1 MQISADVTRFKSAVG
16 TQELERTATR
26 TSESGNLLTVK
37 MQQRFSALQR
47 MYPSII
53 YRRALSSAVNCSLMT
68 VPLTFGQP
76 HAGADMAPI
85 QLINSGLLKQL
96 KRLGKW

>member
-1 MQISADVTRFKSAVG
+1 MSQKNQQLQVQSAPKNSPRNI
-16 TQELERTATR
+16 EP
-26 TSESGNLLTVK
+26 GNLPFVK

-47 MYPSII
+47 MYPSVI
-53 YRRALSSAVNCSLMT
+53 YRRALSSAINCSLMT

-76 HAGADMAPI
+76 HAGADIAPI

-96 KRLGKW
+96 KRLGK